1 MITRTMRYR
10 FNAGADLRK
19 VKSALNRT
27 ITICRKAKLFDL
39 AQEALKT
46 KNNLIR
52 GHKWLLAENTKKRGA
67 SFVIT
72 AIQCCTGFRR
82 VKWLFS
88 GICRSFKTPKTTL
101 RSVQGLSHGASVK
114 TFPITFTTWQ
124 SSNLRGYK
132 WKIPQFLSC
141 LVCFAWFGCCS
152 AQ

>member
-52 GHKWLLAENTKKRGA
+52 GRK
-67 SFVIT
+67 
-72 AIQCCTGFRR
+72 
-82 VKWLFS
+82 
-88 GICRSFKTPKTTL
+88 
-101 RSVQGLSHGASVK
+101 
-114 TFPITFTTWQ
+114 
-124 SSNLRGYK
+124 
-132 WKIPQFLSC
+132 
-141 LVCFAWFGCCS
+141 
-152 AQ
+152 